1 MSVRV
6 ELGSDSYDIIIEK
19 GSLKRA
25 GELLDLD
32 RKVLVVTDSGV
43 PEEYSKTVAACC
55 RDARIVTFIQGEQ
68 AKCFANL
75 ETLCSEMLK
84 HGMGRSDCV
93 VAVGG
98 GVVGDLAGFAAAVYM
113 RGIDFYNIPTTVLAQ
128 VDSSVGGKVAV
139 DLDGIKNSVGAFHQP
154 KRVIIDP
161 LVLKTLPPRQI
172 SNGLAEAL
180 KMAATF
186 DEELFRVFE
195 QEDIIANIEY
205 IIHRSVEL
213 KARVVEQDEKEAGLR
228 RVLNFGHTIGHAI
241 ESYEG
246 LGGLYHGE
254 CVALGMLPMSSAPV
268 RGRLAA
274 VMGKLQLPTELDYPA
289 AELWETM
296 SHDKKK
302 SGSVFNVVFVD
313 KIGSF
318 DIRRLSEKEL
328 YSMLEEALTK

>member
-32 RKVLVVTDSGV
+32 RKVLIVTDSGV

-186 DEELFRVFE
+186 DKELFRVFE

-254 CVALGMLPMSSAPV
+254 CVALGMLPMSSASV

-289 AELWETM
+289 AELWDTM

-318 DIRRLSEKEL
+318 DIRKLSEKEL

>member
-1 MSVRV
+1 M
-6 ELGSDSYDIIIEK
+6 
-19 GSLKRA
+19 
-25 GELLDLD
+25 
-32 RKVLVVTDSGV
+32 
-43 PEEYSKTVAACC
+43 
-55 RDARIVTFIQGEQ
+55 
-68 AKCFANL
+68 
-75 ETLCSEMLK
+75 
-84 HGMGRSDCV
+84 
-93 VAVGG
+93 
-98 GVVGDLAGFAAAVYM
+98 
-113 RGIDFYNIPTTVLAQ
+113 
-128 VDSSVGGKVAV
+128 
-139 DLDGIKNSVGAFHQP
+139 
-154 KRVIIDP
+154 
-161 LVLKTLPPRQI
+161 
-172 SNGLAEAL
+172 
-180 KMAATF
+180 TF

-289 AELWETM
+289 AELWDTM

>member
-6 ELGSDSYDIIIEK
+6 ELGSDSYDITIEK

-32 RKVLVVTDSGV
+32 RKVLIVTDSGV

-139 DLDGIKNSVGAFHQP
+139 DLDGIKNSVGALHQP

-289 AELWETM
+289 AELWDTM

>member
-32 RKVLVVTDSGV
+32 RKVLIVTDSGV

-289 AELWETM
+289 AELWDTM

>member
-6 ELGSDSYDIIIEK
+6 ELGKDSYDIIIEN
-19 GSLKRA
+19 GSLERA

-43 PEEYSKTVAACC
+43 PAEYSKTVAACC

-84 HGMGRSDCV
+84 HGMTRSDCV

-113 RGIDFYNIPTTVLAQ
+113 RGIDFYNIPTTVLSQ

-139 DLDGIKNSVGAFHQP
+139 DLDGIKNSVGAFYQP

-186 DEELFRVFE
+186 DAELFSVFE
-195 QEDIIANIEY
+195 QADIMANIEH

-254 CVALGMLPMSSAPV
+254 CVALGMLPMCSSPV
-268 RGRLAA
+268 QSRLINI
-274 VMGKLQLPTELDYPA
+274 MRKLRLPTELDYPA
-289 AELWETM
+289 GALWEAM
-296 SHDKKK
+296 GHDKKK
-302 SGSVFNVVFVD
+302 SGSIFNVVFVEN
-313 KIGSF
+313 IGSF
-318 DIRRLSEKEL
+318 DIRRLSEEGL
-328 YSMLEEALTK
+328 HTMLEEALAK

>member
-32 RKVLVVTDSGV
+32 RKVLIVTDSGV

>member
-32 RKVLVVTDSGV
+32 RKVLIVTDSGV

-186 DEELFRVFE
+186 DEELFSVFE
-195 QEDIIANIEY
+195 QEDILANIEY

-289 AELWETM
+289 AELWDTM